1 MKKAKVKAISYRD
14 EANLLELFLSSQE
27 KYIFVH
33 GIYYS
38 PDKVPKELDFETHI
52 GWVIDSVLVGI
63 PDDMMWGEY
72 LCRFYLRNAA
82 KEFIEFYDTLY
93 GQQEYSI
100 PILIHNVGEK
110 DLIIKFEGCSETWI
124 IKAGESNNIIPYV
137 SKGEDEGVEKN
148 QNYKNINM

>member
-1 MKKAKVKAISYRD
+1 M
-14 EANLLELFLSSQE
+14 
-27 KYIFVH
+27 
-33 GIYYS
+33 
-38 PDKVPKELDFETHI
+38 
-52 GWVIDSVLVGI
+52 
-63 PDDMMWGEY
+63 
-72 LCRFYLRNAA
+72 CRFYLRNAA

-148 QNYKNINM
+148 